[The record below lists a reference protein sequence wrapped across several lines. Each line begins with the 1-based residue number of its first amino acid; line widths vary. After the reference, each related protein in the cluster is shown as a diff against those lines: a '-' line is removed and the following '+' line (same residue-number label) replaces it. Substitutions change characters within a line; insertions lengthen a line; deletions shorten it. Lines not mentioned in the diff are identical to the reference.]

1 MDDAQGLPGPA
12 RREKALV
19 ALLELREESAGYNGA
34 AILHGLNL
42 TIQPGE
48 RIALVGESGAGKSTL
63 LNLLYRRLGSRAALM
78 PQDSALVQALT
89 VFHNVYMGRL
99 HERSV
104 WRNLRN
110 LVLPARA
117 DVDEVREVLAPLRM
131 EDKIFSNVGQLSGGQ
146 YQRTALARA
155 LYHPGQVIVA
165 DEPVSSVDEHQA
177 REILT
182 TMNAEKETVL
192 LAMHDRALAIEFAD
206 RIVGIRDGRIV
217 LDQPSSGMRPHDL
230 DDLYRTG
237 EL

>member
-1 MDDAQGLPGPA
+1 M
-12 RREKALV
+12 

-34 AILHGLNL
+34 TILHELNL
-42 TIQPGE
+42 TIEPGE

-63 LNLLYRRLGSRAALM
+63 LHLLYNRLGARAALV

-89 VFHNVYMGRL
+89 GFHNVYMGRL

-117 DVDEVREVLAPLRM
+117 DVDEVREVLGPLRL

-206 RIVGIRDGRIV
+206 RIVGIRDGRIA
-217 LDQPSSGMRPHDL
+217 LDQPSGGMRPDDL

-237 EL
+237 VA

>member
-1 MDDAQGLPGPA
+1 MP
-12 RREKALV
+12 
-19 ALLELREESAGYNGA
+19 LLEIRDESAGYDGRS
-34 AILHGLNL
+34 ILREVSL
-42 TIQPGE
+42 TIEAGE

-63 LNLLYRRLGSRAALM
+63 LSLLYSKLGDAAALM

-110 LVLPARA
+110 LLLPAAA
-117 DVDEVREVLAPLRM
+117 DVQEVREVLAPLRLEEKM
-131 EDKIFSNVGQLSGGQ
+131 FANVGQLSGGQ

-155 LYHPGQVIVA
+155 LYHPGRVIVA

-177 REILT
+177 REILA
-182 TMNAEKETVL
+182 TMNEEKETVL
-192 LAMHDRALAIEFAD
+192 LAMHDRSLALEFAD

-217 LDQPSSGMRPHDL
+217 MDTPSAGMTPDDL
-230 DDLYRTG
+230 DELY
-237 EL
+237 LSKSAIAA

>member
-1 MDDAQGLPGPA
+1 MP
-12 RREKALV
+12 
-19 ALLELREESAGYNGA
+19 LLELRDESAGYDGKT
-34 AILHGLNL
+34 ILRGVS
-42 TIQPGE
+42 IDIEAGE

-63 LNLLYRRLGSRAALM
+63 LRLLYGRLGDAAALM

-99 HERSV
+99 HQRSV

-110 LVLPARA
+110 LLLPAAA
-117 DVDEVREVLAPLRM
+117 DVEEVRTVLAPLRL
-131 EDKIFSNVGQLSGGQ
+131 EDKIFANVGQLSGGQ

-155 LYHPGQVIVA
+155 LYHPGRVIVA

-177 REILT
+177 REILA

-192 LAMHDRALAIEFAD
+192 LAMHDRALALEFAD

-217 LDQPSSGMRPHDL
+217 MDTPSAGMSPDDL
-230 DDLYRTG
+230 DSLYLS
-237 EL
+237 ESAVAA